1 MIERKRRRS
10 TGTFVSVWHTR
21 DVSMEDEP
29 YTLICEGDDPD
40 GDPHGGVISVYTM
53 SEARTWAPFP
63 DAWCPS
69 CQEARP

>member
-1 MIERKRRRS
+1 
-10 TGTFVSVWHTR
+10 
-21 DVSMEDEP
+21 MEDEP